1 MDEIVGF
8 LWSPCIK
15 LWDTIIERMVDD
27 DILVEYSIFDFEEK
41 ISEYESAILEIY
53 RTDDISLES
62 QKCKNKCN
70 EIVSKFICQI

>member
-27 DILVEYSIFDFEEK
+27 DILVEYSMFDFE
-41 ISEYESAILEIY
+41 
-53 RTDDISLES
+53 
-62 QKCKNKCN
+62 
-70 EIVSKFICQI
+70 